1 MSAGSKGSKG
11 SGSGSGSNSSISRCT
26 GEGADEGMVGISD
39 GVLILAASLST
50 TLGLY
55 STVWKSVD
63 TSDLH
68 TSAEMKSVDA
78 GVSHGGTVSNSV
90 SAGSDSHF
98 AAVSYSVSQM
108 IAVS

>member
-1 MSAGSKGSKG
+1 ML
-11 SGSGSGSNSSISRCT
+11 T
-26 GEGADEGMVGISD
+26 T
-39 GVLILAASLST
+39 SLST

-68 TSAEMKSVDA
+68 TSAEMKSVGA

-90 SAGSDSHF
+90 SAGSDSHL